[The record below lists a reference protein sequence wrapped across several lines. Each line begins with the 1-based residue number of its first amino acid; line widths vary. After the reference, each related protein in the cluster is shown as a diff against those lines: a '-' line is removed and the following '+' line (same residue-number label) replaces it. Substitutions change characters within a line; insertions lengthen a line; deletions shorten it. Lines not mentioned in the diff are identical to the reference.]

1 MSSISTSLSVK
12 MPIIVLVILLI
23 CSYSSKLDILYIYSI
38 DAIVENFYCTDA
50 CIGMSVYCYCD
61 TTTPHLDWNI
71 TFPNGSEI
79 VFEQF
84 NMISSNHRDTKGFH
98 FVYNNTNSNLT
109 FVLNTSLNIIIE
121 CRNGGEHVS
130 NRSIRSIAIS
140 DRGIMINDSCLHKL
154 YRTTFTTKQYF
165 WILSQQ

>member
-1 MSSISTSLSVK
+1 MSTYTV
-12 MPIIVLVILLI
+12 VLAILLM
-23 CSYSSKLDILYIYSI
+23 CSYSSKLDLHLYAIYNLQYI

-61 TTTPHLDWNI
+61 TTTTNLDWNI

-79 VFEQF
+79 VSEQF
-84 NMISSNHRDTKGFH
+84 NMISSNHRDTEGFH

-109 FVLNTSLNIIIE
+109 FLLNNSLNIIIK
-121 CRNGGEHVS
+121 CRNGGEYGS
-130 NRSIRSIAIS
+130 NESIRSIAIS
-140 DRGIMINDSCLHKL
+140 DPGIIINDSCLHKL
-154 YRTTFTTKQYF
+154 CRTTFTAKQYF